1 MPGLPAVRNLRQDF
15 AEFFNVLFSPS
26 MNAHAAKLNGLGLWD
41 FLSSNVAA
49 QCHRI
54 NPKSSGDLTSGK
66 HFHSVIYVADI
77 FSERQVKNE
86 TVDDWRS

>member
-1 MPGLPAVRNLRQDF
+1 
-15 AEFFNVLFSPS
+15 
-26 MNAHAAKLNGLGLWD
+26 
-41 FLSSNVAA
+41 
-49 QCHRI
+49 
-54 NPKSSGDLTSGK
+54 LTSGK